1 MEKSLLKTINLY
13 LLIFVVFLLSVFD
26 IFRSDKKYSA
36 VTLSENAFLEP
47 ALPSGRL
54 PWSVRSIDTQVISKH
69 WPKVTRDS
77 VREQV
82 GLLKDLGVNYI
93 AVDTPYD
100 RLEDLRV
107 WAEEIHRLGINVWF
121 RSHWTGWEGDEGAP
135 NIMSPEEYLE
145 ETGKFIVNNPNL
157 FLEGDAFTMA
167 VEAEQVGVG
176 IGRKF
181 LTWDEYRDFL
191 LAEIAVANDA
201 FSEIGLGGKIHT
213 NWLSLNGWVAMN
225 RLTQNLVEKLELIVV
240 DHFVGQSQT
249 FGELEDIDTLV
260 GKTVNDLDEIYT
272 KWKKPIL
279 LGEWG
284 YQIYQKV
291 SEERQAE
298 VVNKLFLKLSTKS
311 YLVGVNYWV
320 HMGNSAA
327 IIDDEFGTNL
337 KFRKAAD
344 VIRSFYNPL
353 SLPLGIEP

>member
-260 GKTVNDLDEIYT
+260 GKTVND
-272 KWKKPIL
+272 
-279 LGEWG
+279 
-284 YQIYQKV
+284 
-291 SEERQAE
+291 
-298 VVNKLFLKLSTKS
+298 
-311 YLVGVNYWV
+311 
-320 HMGNSAA
+320 
-327 IIDDEFGTNL
+327 
-337 KFRKAAD
+337 
-344 VIRSFYNPL
+344 
-353 SLPLGIEP
+353 